1 MDRGHK
7 DTEALIKE
15 MEKKINA
22 EYSKAEKEIEAQLQ
36 DYFRRYEIKDKKW
49 REWVEDGKKTEAEY
63 KAWKT
68 QQLAVGQKWQD
79 QKDMIAK
86 ELQNSNEIAKG
97 IVNNYTPKIYADNH
111 NYATYQIEHD
121 AKINTGYT
129 LYSKDS
135 VNRLLKDDPD
145 LLPAPSKK
153 TLKRLAAQK
162 QELWDKKQLQSVM
175 MQGILQGDSIPK
187 LATRLAET
195 VGESDRKAAV
205 RNARTM
211 ATGAQNAGRVDAYKR
226 AEDLGVDLEQMWIA
240 TMDDRTRHSHREL
253 DGETRPVGEAFS
265 NGCEYPA
272 DPNGDPSEVYNC
284 RCTLRGVVKG
294 LERRSGQF
302 RDDSAVG
309 GMSYEEWLEAKP
321 KSNPILLPEEK
332 GEAIRRSY
340 IREYGGFGGGTSK
353 ATDSSPVIAKE
364 ESEAHKTL
372 MKRIEH
378 WEEVEGE
385 IGYNEVKE
393 LDKTLTE
400 KEIIER
406 ISGGD
411 MTEGSCSSLTFAY
424 IANKQGLDVR
434 DFRGGLSQDFFATR
448 FNIDELLKLDG
459 VSNQTFYLKKE
470 TMDLPK
476 KLNELNLEY
485 GKEYR
490 LSCGKHAAIIRN
502 TENGYE
508 YLELQSQ
515 TNSGWHL
522 FTVKDTYKAT
532 ADENG
537 IHLIKT
543 QENCSMSETL
553 SKRFG
558 CRKTASNTPILGE
571 DGKVVVDKD
580 GRMIFGQRVDIT
592 DIESFKNN
600 DEFKHIM
607 GYINTDESKQK
618 KGAKGGEK

>member
-15 MEKKINA
+15 MEKKINS
-22 EYSKAEKEIEAQLQ
+22 EYSKAEKEIEEQLK

-129 LYSKDS
+129 LYSKES
-135 VNRLLKDDPD
+135 VNRLLKDNPD

-153 TLKRLAAQK
+153 TLKRLAENK

-309 GMSYEEWLEAKP
+309 GMSYDEWLEAKP

-332 GEAIRRSY
+332 GEAIKKKY
-340 IREYGGFGGGTSK
+340 IS
-353 ATDSSPVIAKE
+353 
-364 ESEAHKTL
+364 
-372 MKRIEH
+372 
-378 WEEVEGE
+378 
-385 IGYNEVKE
+385 
-393 LDKTLTE
+393 
-400 KEIIER
+400 
-406 ISGGD
+406 
-411 MTEGSCSSLTFAY
+411 
-424 IANKQGLDVR
+424 
-434 DFRGGLSQDFFATR
+434 
-448 FNIDELLKLDG
+448 
-459 VSNQTFYLKKE
+459 
-470 TMDLPK
+470 
-476 KLNELNLEY
+476 
-485 GKEYR
+485 EYR
-490 LSCGKHAAIIRN
+490 
-502 TENGYE
+502 
-508 YLELQSQ
+508 
-515 TNSGWHL
+515 
-522 FTVKDTYKAT
+522 
-532 ADENG
+532 
-537 IHLIKT
+537 
-543 QENCSMSETL
+543 
-553 SKRFG
+553 KR
-558 CRKTASNTPILGE
+558 
-571 DGKVVVDKD
+571 
-580 GRMIFGQRVDIT
+580 
-592 DIESFKNN
+592 
-600 DEFKHIM
+600 
-607 GYINTDESKQK
+607 
-618 KGAKGGEK
+618 